1 MDTIKLE
8 DIKSGQPLAKGD
20 KVVIREGYCYLP
32 GEGETP
38 THEVTVDCTTNA
50 PNILKELS
58 D

>member
-1 MDTIKLE
+1 MDIEMK
-8 DIKSGQPLAKGD
+8 DIKAGQPLAKGD

-50 PNILKELS
+50 AGIRKELNN
-58 D
+58 

>member
-1 MDTIKLE
+1 MDIEMK
-8 DIKSGQPLAKGD
+8 DIKAGQPLAKGD

-50 PNILKELS
+50 AGILKELNN
-58 D
+58 

>member
-1 MDTIKLE
+1 MPIELDQ
-8 DIKSGQPLAKGD
+8 IKSGQPLAKGD

-50 PNILKELS
+50 AGILKELVG
-58 D
+58 

>member
-1 MDTIKLE
+1 MDTIKIE

-32 GEGETP
+32 GDGETP

-50 PNILKELS
+50 AGILKELVG
-58 D
+58 

>member
-1 MDTIKLE
+1 MQIELDQ
-8 DIKSGQPLAKGD
+8 IKSGQPLAKGD

-50 PNILKELS
+50 AGILAELKS
-58 D
+58 

>member
-8 DIKSGQPLAKGD
+8 EIKSGQPLAKGD

-50 PNILKELS
+50 PNILKEI
-58 D
+58 

>member
-1 MDTIKLE
+1 MDIELK
-8 DIKSGQPLAKGD
+8 DIKAGQPLAKGD

-50 PNILKELS
+50 PNILKAI
-58 D
+58 